1 MNIIKL
7 DFEIATIKRSPT
19 TMSKEVEDINEKYE
33 KGYSRVVTE
42 TGSYKVALI

>member
-19 TMSKEVEDINEKYE
+19 PMSKEVEDINEKYE
-33 KGYSRVVTE
+33 KATLE
-42 TGSYKVALI
+42 L